1 VTSAAT
7 TYCSVSGRSRRTP
20 RARPAATR
28 APFIQS
34 MAARCR
40 GGMKGGRRFACVRTA
55 CRPDRRG
62 DGVKL
67 TASQEVVFRAIRTL
81 TQANGYPPSV
91 REIGEAVGM
100 RSPATVHAHIESLKR
115 KAC

>member
-7 TYCSVSGRSRRTP
+7 TYCSVSGRPRRTP

-55 CRPDRRG
+55 CRPHRRG
-62 DGVKL
+62 DGVNGWEL
-67 TASQEVVFRAIRTL
+67 AFIVSAVSFIAFRMGQEWQRAFGDD
-81 TQANGYPPSV
+81 A
-91 REIGEAVGM
+91 
-100 RSPATVHAHIESLKR
+100 
-115 KAC
+115 